1 MHAATTATAPSTLLR
16 RLLPALLILLWLA
29 VAAVGG
35 PKFGEISEVATN
47 DQSSFLPESA
57 ESTQVGER
65 LADFQ
70 DSGSAPA
77 IVVLT
82 AQDDTSLDP
91 ATLAGLAD
99 LPDRL
104 IAAVDGLGEG
114 TGTEASPPIPSAD
127 GEAVQLIV
135 LPPEGVAPADAVD
148 ALNSALSA
156 TLDEA
161 LPDTLDARI
170 TGPAGFSADLSEAFA
185 GIDGLL
191 LLVAVAAVLVILVL
205 VYRSPFLPFIV
216 LLSSMVALC
225 AAVLVNVALARSG
238 VVMINGQI
246 QGILFILVIG
256 AATDYGLLY
265 TARYREEL
273 GRHPDAWSA
282 TVAALRG
289 TWQPVLASA
298 ATVSAGLLCLLLSDL
313 ASNAGLGPVA
323 AVGIAAAFLTSSTF
337 LPAVLALLGRRVFW
351 PRVPH
356 DTQDAPDAPD
366 AAASGGGLWPGV
378 ADVVG
383 RHPRRIAAGVGVV
396 LVAGC
401 AGLFA
406 LDADG
411 VPTSDY
417 VIGQSDARDGQ
428 SVLDEHFPAGSG
440 APTYV
445 LTPAGDQEEVE
456 SAVAALNGVASVD
469 AAGAGSPA
477 GRTEVDGDVLLEV
490 TLADSPY
497 SDAAEDTVRE
507 IRAEVGD
514 LGAMVGGTTATELD
528 TKETSVADRTLIIP
542 IVLLVI
548 TVMLALLLRAVVAP
562 LVLLATTVL
571 SFGTALGVGAVIFS
585 LVGFSGS
592 DPSVPLYA
600 FVFLVALAI
609 DYNIFLMTRV
619 REESMVHGTAEGVS
633 RGLVSTGGVIT
644 SAGIVLAATFA
655 ALLVIPIQFLVQLA
669 IIISLGVLIDTFLV
683 RSFLVPA
690 LTHILGDRIWWP
702 GKTGSVRGH
711 EPHRTGDHA
720 DPARG
725 GAGGD
730 RRAGATPGA

>member
-1 MHAATTATAPSTLLR
+1 MPDARPARPRSSWW
-16 RLLPALLILLWLA
+16 RLLPALLILLWLG

-57 ESTQVGER
+57 ESTKVSAR
-65 LADFQ
+65 LEDFQ
-70 DSGSAPA
+70 DFGSAPA
-77 IVVLT
+77 IVVVT
-82 AQDDTSLDP
+82 ADVDGRPVDPTSLE
-91 ATLAGLAD
+91 D

-104 IAAVDGLGEG
+104 SAAVDGAAGV
-114 TGTEASPPIPSAD
+114 TGTEASPPVPSDD
-127 GEAVQLIV
+127 GEAVQVIV
-135 LPPEGVAPADAVD
+135 LPPEAAAPADAVD
-148 ALNSALSA
+148 ALRGS
-156 TLDEA
+156 LDSE
-161 LPDTLDARI
+161 LPAGLQAQV

-205 VYRSPFLPFIV
+205 VYRSPFLPLIV

-238 VVMINGQI
+238 IVMINGQI

-273 GRHPDAWSA
+273 GRHDGTWGA
-282 TVAALRG
+282 TAAALRG

-298 ATVSAGLLCLLLSDL
+298 ATVIAGLLCLLLSDL

-323 AVGIAAAFLTSSTF
+323 AVGIAAAFCTSLTF
-337 LPAVLALLGRRVFW
+337 LPAVLAVAGRRVFW
-351 PRVPH
+351 PRVPR
-356 DTQDAPDAPD
+356 PS
-366 AAASGGGLWPGV
+366 AARPQEPVAGGDGIWGRV
-378 ADVVG
+378 AALVG
-383 RHPRRIAAGVGVV
+383 HAPRRIAAGVG
-396 LVAGC
+396 LLLLAGC
-401 AGLFA
+401 AGLA
-406 LDADG
+406 TLDADG

-428 SVLDEHFPAGSG
+428 AVLDRHFPAGAG

-445 LTPAGDQEEVE
+445 LAPAASRDAVE
-456 SAVAALNGVASVD
+456 TRVD
-469 AAGAGSPA
+469 ALDGVQSVGDGQAGGPSV
-477 GRTEVDGDVLLEV
+477 VDGEVLLEV
-490 TLADSPY
+490 TLTDSPY

-507 IRAEVGD
+507 IRDEVGQY
-514 LGAMVGGTTATELD
+514 GALVGGTTATELD
-528 TKETSVADRTLIIP
+528 TKETSVADRTVIIP
-542 IVLLVI
+542 VVLLVI
-548 TVMLALLLRAVVAP
+548 TLMLALLLRAVVAP

-571 SFGTALGVGAVIFS
+571 SFGTALGIGAAIFA

-619 REESMVHGTAEGVS
+619 REESMVHGTAAGVS

-669 IIISLGVLIDTFLV
+669 VIISLGVLIDTFLV

-690 LTHILGDRIWWP
+690 VTHILGDRIWWP
-702 GKTGSVRGH
+702 GRTRKTG
-711 EPHRTGDHA
+711 HA
-720 DPARG
+720 DMP
-725 GAGGD
+725 
-730 RRAGATPGA
+730 

>member
-1 MHAATTATAPSTLLR
+1 MQDAPPSRSRAFR
-16 RLLPALLILLWLA
+16 RRALVALLILMWLG

-57 ESTQVGER
+57 ESTKVGDR
-65 LADFQ
+65 LEDFQ
-70 DSGSAPA
+70 DSGAAPA
-77 IVVLT
+77 IVVVT
-82 AQDDTSLDP
+82 AETDGEQVDP
-91 ATLAGLAD
+91 ASLSD

-104 IAAVDGLGEG
+104 SAAVDSTVGAGDRGGEAA
-114 TGTEASPPIPSAD
+114 TETSPPLPSED
-127 GEAVQLIV
+127 GEAVQIIV
-135 LPPEGVAPADAVD
+135 VPPENAKPADTVD
-148 ALNSALSA
+148 ALQETLELELPVKLQALV
-156 TLDEA
+156 
-161 LPDTLDARI
+161 
-170 TGPAGFSADLSEAFA
+170 TGPAGFSADLSAAFG

-191 LLVAVAAVLVILVL
+191 LLVAVAAVLVVLVL
-205 VYRSPFLPFIV
+205 VYRSPFLPLIV

-238 VVMINGQI
+238 AVMINGQI

-273 GRHPDAWSA
+273 ARHSSTWSA
-282 TVAALRG
+282 TSAALRG

-298 ATVSAGLLCLLLSDL
+298 ATVIAGLLCLLLSDL

-323 AVGIAAAFLTSSTF
+323 AIGIAAAFFTSLTF
-337 LPAVLALLGRRVFW
+337 LPALLALAGRRVFW
-351 PRVPH
+351 PRVPGPPV
-356 DTQDAPDAPD
+356 TTTDATPPDEGQPG
-366 AAASGGGLWPGV
+366 AAVKTRNGLWERIAELV
-378 ADVVG
+378 RRA
-383 RHPRRIAAGVGVV
+383 PRRIATGTG
-396 LVAGC
+396 LLLIAGC
-401 AGLFA
+401 AGLLT

-417 VIGQSDARDGQ
+417 VLGQSDARDGQ
-428 SVLDEHFPAGSG
+428 SALDRHFPAGAG

-445 LTPAGDQEEVE
+445 LVPEENSGEVRDTVEALSGVQSVSSSSGD
-456 SAVAALNGVASVD
+456 VARVVN
-469 AAGAGSPA
+469 
-477 GRTEVDGDVLLEV
+477 GDVLLEV
-490 TLADSPY
+490 TLTDSPY
-497 SDAAEDTVRE
+497 SDAAENTVKE
-507 IRAEVGD
+507 IRDDVGG

-528 TKETSVADRTLIIP
+528 TKETSVADRTVIIP

-571 SFGTALGVGAVIFS
+571 SFGTALGISAVIFT

-609 DYNIFLMTRV
+609 DYNIFLMSRV
-619 REESMVHGTAEGVS
+619 REESVVHGTSTGVS

-669 IIISLGVLIDTFLV
+669 VIISLGVLIDTFLV

-690 LTHILGDRIWWP
+690 LTHLLGDRIWWP
-702 GKTGSVRGH
+702 GGSGSLGKH
-711 EPHRTGDHA
+711 SLHG
-720 DPARG
+720 
-725 GAGGD
+725 
-730 RRAGATPGA
+730 PGADFDSSRLRTEGSLGPQ

>member
-1 MHAATTATAPSTLLR
+1 MPDTADTPHRHPSRALVWGR
-16 RLLPALLILLWLA
+16 RLLPLVLVVLWLG
-29 VAAVGG
+29 VAATGG
-35 PKFGEISEVATN
+35 PKFGEIGDVATN

-57 ESTQVGER
+57 ESTVVGER
-65 LADFQ
+65 LDDFR
-70 DSGSAPA
+70 DSTSAPA
-77 IVVLT
+77 IVVVT
-82 AQDDTSLDP
+82 ADGGGGAPVDP
-91 ATLAGLAD
+91 APL
-99 LPDRL
+99 
-104 IAAVDGLGEG
+104 DGLSDAL
-114 TGTEASPPIPSAD
+114 TGAVSGAEVSPALLSED

-135 LPPEGVAPADAVD
+135 VPPVEADPSDVVDAV
-148 ALNSALSA
+148 SA
-156 TLDEA
+156 TMEA
-161 LPDTLDARI
+161 ELGDNLEFLV
-170 TGPAGFSADLSEAFA
+170 TGPAGFSADLSEAFS

-205 VYRSPFLPFIV
+205 VYRSPFLPLIV

-238 VVMINGQI
+238 AVMINGQI

-273 GRHPDAWSA
+273 GRHATAWAA
-282 TVAALRG
+282 TVAALKG

-298 ATVSAGLLCLLLSDL
+298 ATVIVGLLCLLFSDL

-323 AVGIAAAFLTSSTF
+323 AVGIVAAFLTSLTF
-337 LPAVLALLGRRVFW
+337 LPAVLVLCGRRVFW
-351 PRVPH
+351 PRIPRDGDRRGSGDGGDDGDGGDVGNA
-356 DTQDAPDAPD
+356 DGVWAKV
-366 AAASGGGLWPGV
+366 AATV
-378 ADVVG
+378 E
-383 RHPRRIAAGVGVV
+383 RRPRRIAAGATVV

-401 AGLFA
+401 AGLLT

-417 VIGQSDARDGQ
+417 VLGQSEARDGQ
-428 SVLDEHFPAGSG
+428 EVLDRHFPAGSG

-445 LTPAGDQEEVE
+445 LAPVE
-456 SAVAALNGVASVD
+456 TQDDVVGALEGLDGVDSVNAD
-469 AAGAGSPA
+469 SPV
-477 GRTEVDGDVLLEV
+477 VDGDVLIDV

-497 SDAAEDTVRE
+497 SDEAEDTVRDM
-507 IRAEVGD
+507 RAD
-514 LGAMVGGTTATELD
+514 LADTGAMVGGTTATEHD
-528 TKETSVADRTLIIP
+528 TKETSVSDRTLIIP
-542 IVLLVI
+542 VVLLVI
-548 TVMLALLLRAVVAP
+548 TLMLAVLLRAVVAP

-571 SFGTALGVGAVIFS
+571 SFGTALGIGALIFS
-585 LVGFSGS
+585 LVGFSGA

-619 REESMVHGTAEGVS
+619 REETRTHGTADGVT

-669 IIISLGVLIDTFLV
+669 VIISIGVLIDTFLV

-702 GKTGSVRGH
+702 GK
-711 EPHRTGDHA
+711 PYA
-720 DPARG
+720 
-725 GAGGD
+725 GAGGGD
-730 RRAGATPGA
+730 VG

>member
-1 MHAATTATAPSTLLR
+1 MPDAPPTRSRSFR
-16 RLLPALLILLWLA
+16 RRVLPALLILLWLG

-57 ESTQVGER
+57 ESTKVSAR
-65 LADFQ
+65 LEDFQ

-77 IVVLT
+77 IVVVT
-82 AQDDTSLDP
+82 AEGGDTDGRTLDP
-91 ATLAGLAD
+91 AVLSDLGD
-99 LPDRL
+99 LPGKL
-104 IAAVDGLGEG
+104 SAAVDGATGAS
-114 TGTEASPPIPSAD
+114 GTEASPPLPSED
-127 GEAVQLIV
+127 GEAVQVIV
-135 LPPEGVAPADAVD
+135 VPPESAAPADAVD
-148 ALNSALSA
+148 ALRAELAS
-156 TLDEA
+156 A
-161 LPDTLDARI
+161 LPDGLQAQV

-205 VYRSPFLPFIV
+205 VYRSPFLPLIV
-216 LLSSMVALC
+216 LLGSMIALC
-225 AAVLVNVALARSG
+225 AAVLVNVALAGSG

-265 TARYREEL
+265 TARFREEL
-273 GRHPDAWSA
+273 GRHETSWAA

-298 ATVSAGLLCLLLSDL
+298 ATVIAGLLCLLLSDL

-323 AVGIAAAFLTSSTF
+323 AVGIVAAFLTSLTF

-351 PRVPH
+351 PRVPRPAEAS
-356 DTQDAPDAPD
+356 TEAAEAADATGTAEATEP
-366 AAASGGGLWPGV
+366 ASGGVWDRV
-378 ADVVG
+378 ADLVA
-383 RHPRRIAAGVGVV
+383 RAPRRIAVGVV
-396 LVAGC
+396 LLLLAGC
-401 AGLFA
+401 AGLA
-406 LDADG
+406 TLDADG

-428 SVLDEHFPAGSG
+428 DTLDRHFPAGAG

-445 LTPAGDQEEVE
+445 LVPEENRD
-456 SAVAALNGVASVD
+456 AVDTVIAALDGVQSVGD
-469 AAGAGSPA
+469 GAGRGPSV
-477 GRTEVDGDVLLEV
+477 VDGQALLEV

-507 IRAEVGD
+507 IRDEVGD
-514 LGAMVGGTTATELD
+514 LGALVGGTTATELD
-528 TKETSVADRTLIIP
+528 TKETSVADRAVIIP
-542 IVLLVI
+542 VVLLVI
-548 TVMLALLLRAVVAP
+548 TVMLALLLRSVVAP

-571 SFGTALGVGAVIFS
+571 SFGTALGIGAAVFA
-585 LVGFSGS
+585 LVGSSGS

-619 REESMVHGTAEGVS
+619 REEAMVHGTADGVR

-669 IIISLGVLIDTFLV
+669 VIISLGVLIDTFLV

-690 LTHILGDRIWWP
+690 LTRILGDRIWWP
-702 GKTGSVRGH
+702 ARQGRGGRDDGEDDDATTVRTGS
-711 EPHRTGDHA
+711 TG
-720 DPARG
+720 
-725 GAGGD
+725 
-730 RRAGATPGA
+730 

>member
-1 MHAATTATAPSTLLR
+1 MPDAPSPRSSSFWR
-16 RLLPALLILLWLA
+16 RALPALLILLWLG

-57 ESTQVGER
+57 ESTKVSAR
-65 LADFQ
+65 LEDFQ
-70 DSGSAPA
+70 DSGAAPA
-77 IVVLT
+77 IVVIT
-82 AQDDTSLDP
+82 AEGDGQAVDP
-91 ATLAGLAD
+91 AGLGD

-104 IAAVDGLGEG
+104 AAAVDSAAGAAGA
-114 TGTEASPPIPSAD
+114 TGTEVSPPVPSED
-127 GEAVQLIV
+127 GEAVQIIV
-135 LPPEGVAPADAVD
+135 LPPETAAPADAVD
-148 ALNSALSA
+148 ALR
-156 TLDEA
+156 
-161 LPDTLDARI
+161 DTLASELPTDLQAQV

-205 VYRSPFLPFIV
+205 VYRSPFLPLIV

-238 VVMINGQI
+238 IVMINGQI

-273 GRHPDAWSA
+273 GRHDSAWSA
-282 TVAALRG
+282 TTAALRG

-298 ATVSAGLLCLLLSDL
+298 ATVIAGLLCLLLSDL

-323 AVGIAAAFLTSSTF
+323 AVGIAAAFFTSLTF

-351 PRVPH
+351 PRVPRPSTA
-356 DTQDAPDAPD
+356 DPDDVLPARD
-366 AAASGGGLWPGV
+366 GIWARV
-378 ADVVG
+378 ADLVG
-383 RHPRRIAAGVGVV
+383 RAPRRIAVGVGLLL
-396 LVAGC
+396 LVGC
-401 AGLFA
+401 AGLFT

-428 SVLDEHFPAGSG
+428 DVLDRHFPAGAG

-445 LTPAGDQEEVE
+445 LAPAENGDAV
-456 SAVAALNGVASVD
+456 ATTVAALGGVQSVEE
-469 AAGAGSPA
+469 AAGNGPSV
-477 GRTEVDGDVLLEV
+477 VDGRVLLEV
-490 TLADSPY
+490 TLTDSPY
-497 SDAAEDTVRE
+497 SDAAEDTVQDMRD
-507 IRAEVGD
+507 EVAD

-528 TKETSVADRTLIIP
+528 TKETSVADRTVIIP

-571 SFGTALGVGAVIFS
+571 SFGTALGVGAAIFA
-585 LVGFSGS
+585 LIGFSGS

-619 REESMVHGTAEGVS
+619 REESMEHGTTAGVS

-669 IIISLGVLIDTFLV
+669 VIISLGVLIDTFLV

-690 LTHILGDRIWWP
+690 LTHILGDRIWWS
-702 GKTGSVRGH
+702 GRTRKTG
-711 EPHRTGDHA
+711 HA
-720 DPARG
+720 DMP
-725 GAGGD
+725 
-730 RRAGATPGA
+730 

>member
-1 MHAATTATAPSTLLR
+1 MPYAPPAGSRTFWRRAVAAS
-16 RLLPALLILLWLA
+16 LILMWLG

-47 DQSSFLPESA
+47 DRSSFLPESA
-57 ESTQVGER
+57 ESTKVSDR
-65 LADFQ
+65 LGDFQ

-77 IVVLT
+77 IVVVT
-82 AQDDTSLDP
+82 AESDGDRVDP
-91 ATLAGLAD
+91 AELRN
-99 LPDRL
+99 LPEQL
-104 IAAVDGLGEG
+104 STTVDGGAG
-114 TGTEASPPIPSAD
+114 TTGTAATEVSPPVPSDD
-127 GEAVQLIV
+127 GEAVQIIV
-135 LPPEGVAPADAVD
+135 SPPEDAAPADTVA
-148 ALNSALSA
+148 ALQS
-156 TLDEA
+156 TLDSE
-161 LPDTLDARI
+161 LPDGLQAQV
-170 TGPAGFSADLSEAFA
+170 TGPAGFSADLSAAFA

-191 LLVAVAAVLVILVL
+191 LLVAVAAVLVVLVL
-205 VYRSPFLPFIV
+205 VYRSPFLPLIV

-225 AAVLVNVALARSG
+225 AAVLVNVALARAG
-238 VVMINGQI
+238 AVMINGQI

-273 GRHPDAWSA
+273 GRHDNSWSA

-298 ATVSAGLLCLLLSDL
+298 ATVIAGLLCLLLSDL

-323 AVGIAAAFLTSSTF
+323 AVGIAAAFFTSLTF
-337 LPAVLALLGRRVFW
+337 LPAVLALCGRRVFW
-351 PRVPH
+351 PRIPH
-356 DTQDAPDAPD
+356 TTAEQEDAPGPAHSGIWDRV
-366 AAASGGGLWPGV
+366 AALV
-378 ADVVG
+378 A
-383 RHPRRIAAGVGVV
+383 RAPRRIAVGVGLV

-401 AGLFA
+401 AGLIT

-428 SVLDEHFPAGSG
+428 AVLDRHFPAGSG

-445 LTPAGDQEEVE
+445 LAPEENSDVVRT
-456 SAVAALNGVASVD
+456 SVGALDGVAAVAPGPETDASV
-469 AAGAGSPA
+469 
-477 GRTEVDGDVLLEV
+477 VDGDVLLEV
-490 TLADSPY
+490 TLTDSPY
-497 SDAAEDTVRE
+497 SGAAEDTVQE
-507 IRAEVGD
+507 IRDRVGD

-528 TKETSVADRTLIIP
+528 TRETSVADRATIIP
-542 IVLLVI
+542 VVLLVI

-571 SFGTALGVGAVIFS
+571 SFGTALGTGAVLFS
-585 LVGFSGS
+585 LFGFNGS

-619 REESMVHGTAEGVS
+619 REESMVHGTAVGVS
-633 RGLVSTGGVIT
+633 RGLVGTGGVIT

-669 IIISLGVLIDTFLV
+669 VIISLGVLIDTFLV

-690 LTHILGDRIWWP
+690 LTHLLGDRIWWP
-702 GKTGSVRGH
+702 GKTGGRQ
-711 EPHRTGDHA
+711 
-720 DPARG
+720 
-725 GAGGD
+725 
-730 RRAGATPGA
+730 

>member
-1 MHAATTATAPSTLLR
+1 MPDAPPTRSRSFR
-16 RLLPALLILLWLA
+16 RRVLPALLILLWLG

-57 ESTQVGER
+57 ESTKVSAR
-65 LADFQ
+65 LEDFQ

-77 IVVLT
+77 IVVVT
-82 AQDDTSLDP
+82 AEGGDTDGRTLDP
-91 ATLAGLAD
+91 AVLSDLGD
-99 LPDRL
+99 LPGKL
-104 IAAVDGLGEG
+104 SAAVDGATGAS
-114 TGTEASPPIPSAD
+114 GTEASPPLPSED
-127 GEAVQLIV
+127 GEAVQVIV
-135 LPPEGVAPADAVD
+135 VPPESAAPADAVD
-148 ALNSALSA
+148 ALRAELASALPGGLQA
-156 TLDEA
+156 QV
-161 LPDTLDARI
+161 

-205 VYRSPFLPFIV
+205 VYRSPFLPLIV
-216 LLSSMVALC
+216 LLGSMIALC
-225 AAVLVNVALARSG
+225 AAVLVNVGLAGSG

-265 TARYREEL
+265 TARFREEL
-273 GRHPDAWSA
+273 GRHGTSWAA

-298 ATVSAGLLCLLLSDL
+298 ATVIAGLLCLLLSDL

-323 AVGIAAAFLTSSTF
+323 AVGIVAAFLTSLTF

-351 PRVPH
+351 PRVPSPAEES
-356 DTQDAPDAPD
+356 TEAAETTGTAEAPAP
-366 AAASGGGLWPGV
+366 GGVWDRV
-378 ADVVG
+378 ADLVA
-383 RHPRRIAAGVGVV
+383 RAPRRIAVGVV
-396 LVAGC
+396 LLLLAGC
-401 AGLFA
+401 AGLA
-406 LDADG
+406 TLDADG

-428 SVLDEHFPAGSG
+428 DTLDRHFPAGAG

-445 LTPAGDQEEVE
+445 LVPEENRD
-456 SAVAALNGVASVD
+456 AVDTAIAALDGVQSVGD
-469 AAGAGSPA
+469 GAGRGPSV
-477 GRTEVDGDVLLEV
+477 VDGQALLEV

-514 LGAMVGGTTATELD
+514 LGALVGGTTATELD
-528 TKETSVADRTLIIP
+528 TKETSVADRAVIIP
-542 IVLLVI
+542 VVLLVI
-548 TVMLALLLRAVVAP
+548 TVMLALLLRSVVAP

-571 SFGTALGVGAVIFS
+571 SFGTALGIGAAVFA
-585 LVGFSGS
+585 LVGSSGS

-619 REESMVHGTAEGVS
+619 REESMVHGTADGVR

-669 IIISLGVLIDTFLV
+669 VIISLGVLIDTFLV

-690 LTHILGDRIWWP
+690 LTRILGDRVWWP
-702 GKTGSVRGH
+702 ARQG
-711 EPHRTGDHA
+711 RTG
-720 DPARG
+720 
-725 GAGGD
+725 
-730 RRAGATPGA
+730 

>member
-1 MHAATTATAPSTLLR
+1 MHSATTATATTTLLR
-16 RLLPALLILLWLA
+16 RLLPALLILLWLV

-70 DSGSAPA
+70 DSGAAPA

-82 AQDDTSLDP
+82 GQGDTSLDP

-114 TGTEASPPIPSAD
+114 TGTEASPPIPSED

-148 ALNSALSA
+148 ALNSALNSA
-156 TLDEA
+156 LNEA

-273 GRHPDAWSA
+273 GRHPGAWSA

-323 AVGIAAAFLTSSTF
+323 AVGIAAAFLTSLTF

-356 DTQDAPDAPD
+356 DAQDAQD
-366 AAASGGGLWPGV
+366 AAASGGGLWPRV
-378 ADVVG
+378 AEVVG

-428 SVLDEHFPAGSG
+428 DVLDEHFPGGSG

-445 LTPAGDQEEVE
+445 LTPAGNQDEVE

-469 AAGAGSPA
+469 ATGADSPE
-477 GRTEVDGDVLLEV
+477 GRTEADGDVLLEV

-702 GKTGSVRGH
+702 GRTGRVRGH
-711 EPHRTGDHA
+711 EPHRTGDYA

-730 RRAGATPGA
+730 HRAGATPGA

>member
-1 MHAATTATAPSTLLR
+1 MPYAPPAGSRTFWRRAVAAS
-16 RLLPALLILLWLA
+16 LILMWLG

-57 ESTQVGER
+57 ESTKVSDR
-65 LADFQ
+65 LGDFQ

-77 IVVLT
+77 IVVVT
-82 AQDDTSLDP
+82 AESDGDHVDP
-91 ATLAGLAD
+91 AELRN
-99 LPDRL
+99 LPEQL
-104 IAAVDGLGEG
+104 STTVDGAAG
-114 TGTEASPPIPSAD
+114 TTANAATEVSPPVPSDD
-127 GEAVQLIV
+127 GEAVQIIV
-135 LPPEGVAPADAVD
+135 SPPEDAAPADTVA
-148 ALNSALSA
+148 ALQGI
-156 TLDEA
+156 LDSE
-161 LPDTLDARI
+161 LPDGLQAQV
-170 TGPAGFSADLSEAFA
+170 TGPAGFSADLSAAFA

-191 LLVAVAAVLVILVL
+191 LLVAVAAVLVVLVL
-205 VYRSPFLPFIV
+205 VYRSPFLPLIV

-225 AAVLVNVALARSG
+225 AAVLVNVALARAG
-238 VVMINGQI
+238 AVMINGQI

-273 GRHPDAWSA
+273 GRHDNSWSA

-298 ATVSAGLLCLLLSDL
+298 ATVIAGLLCLLLSDL

-323 AVGIAAAFLTSSTF
+323 AVGIAAAFFTSLTF
-337 LPAVLALLGRRVFW
+337 LPAVLALCGRRVFW
-351 PRVPH
+351 PRIPH
-356 DTQDAPDAPD
+356 STAEQEDFPGPAHSGIWDRVAALVARAPRP
-366 AAASGGGLWPGV
+366 
-378 ADVVG
+378 
-383 RHPRRIAAGVGVV
+383 IAVGVGLV

-401 AGLFA
+401 AGLIT

-428 SVLDEHFPAGSG
+428 AVLDRHFPAGSG

-445 LTPAGDQEEVE
+445 LAPEENSDVVRT
-456 SAVAALNGVASVD
+456 SVGALDGVAAVAPGPETDASV
-469 AAGAGSPA
+469 
-477 GRTEVDGDVLLEV
+477 VDGDVLLEV
-490 TLADSPY
+490 TLTDSPY
-497 SDAAEDTVRE
+497 SGAAEDTVQE
-507 IRAEVGD
+507 IRDRVGD

-528 TKETSVADRTLIIP
+528 TRETSVADRATIIP
-542 IVLLVI
+542 VVLLVI

-571 SFGTALGVGAVIFS
+571 SFGTALGTGAVLFS
-585 LVGFSGS
+585 LFGFNGS

-619 REESMVHGTAEGVS
+619 REESMVHGTAVGVS
-633 RGLVSTGGVIT
+633 RGLVGTGGVIT

-669 IIISLGVLIDTFLV
+669 VIISLGVLIDTFLV

-690 LTHILGDRIWWP
+690 LTHLLGDRIWWP
-702 GKTGSVRGH
+702 GKTGGRQ
-711 EPHRTGDHA
+711 
-720 DPARG
+720 
-725 GAGGD
+725 
-730 RRAGATPGA
+730 

>member
-1 MHAATTATAPSTLLR
+1 MPDAPPSRSRSFWR
-16 RLLPALLILLWLA
+16 RALPALLILLWLA

-35 PKFGEISEVATN
+35 PKFGEIGEVATN

-57 ESTQVGER
+57 ESTKVSAR
-65 LADFQ
+65 LEDFQ
-70 DSGSAPA
+70 DSGAAPA
-77 IVVLT
+77 IVVVT
-82 AQDDTSLDP
+82 AETDGQQVDP
-91 ATLAGLAD
+91 TTLGD
-99 LPDRL
+99 LPDQL
-104 IAAVDGLGEG
+104 SAAVDGTAGAAG
-114 TGTEASPPIPSAD
+114 TTRTETSPPVPSQD
-127 GEAVQLIV
+127 GEAAQIIV
-135 LPPEGVAPADAVD
+135 LPPETAAPADAVD
-148 ALNSALSA
+148 ALRA
-156 TLDEA
+156 TLGTD
-161 LPDTLDARI
+161 LPEGLQAQV

-205 VYRSPFLPFIV
+205 VYRSPFLPLIV

-238 VVMINGQI
+238 TVMINGQI

-273 GRHPDAWSA
+273 GRHDSAWSA

-298 ATVSAGLLCLLLSDL
+298 ATVIAGLLCLLLSDL

-323 AVGIAAAFLTSSTF
+323 AVGIAAAFFTSLTF
-337 LPAVLALLGRRVFW
+337 LPAVLVLLGRRVFW
-351 PRVPH
+351 PRVPRPATEH
-356 DTQDAPDAPD
+356 PDH
-366 AAASGGGLWPGV
+366 AATARDGVWARV
-378 ADVVG
+378 ADLVG
-383 RHPRRIAAGVGVV
+383 RAPRRIAVGVGLLL
-396 LVAGC
+396 LVGC
-401 AGLFA
+401 AGLFT
-406 LDADG
+406 LDADR

-428 SVLDEHFPAGSG
+428 DVLDRHFPAGAG

-445 LTPAGDQEEVE
+445 LVPEGNSDVVE
-456 SAVAALNGVASVD
+456 SAIGGLDGVQSVGGGERSGPS
-469 AAGAGSPA
+469 A
-477 GRTEVDGDVLLEV
+477 VDGEVLLEV

-497 SDAAEDTVRE
+497 SDAAENTVRE
-507 IRAEVGD
+507 IRGEVGD

-528 TKETSVADRTLIIP
+528 TKETSVADRTMIIP

-571 SFGTALGVGAVIFS
+571 SFGTALGIGAVVFALI
-585 LVGFSGS
+585 GFSGS

-619 REESMVHGTAEGVS
+619 REESMVHGTAVGVR

-690 LTHILGDRIWWP
+690 LTHMLGDRIWWP
-702 GKTGSVRGH
+702 G
-711 EPHRTGDHA
+711 RTGPSA
-720 DPARG
+720 TG
-725 GAGGD
+725 G
-730 RRAGATPGA
+730 

>member
-1 MHAATTATAPSTLLR
+1 MQDAPPSRSSSFWR
-16 RLLPALLILLWLA
+16 RVLPALLILLWLA

-57 ESTQVGER
+57 ESTKVSAR
-65 LADFQ
+65 LEDFQ

-77 IVVLT
+77 IVVIT
-82 AQDDTSLDP
+82 ADTDGRQVDP
-91 ATLAGLAD
+91 TTLGD
-99 LPDRL
+99 LPDQL
-104 IAAVDGLGEG
+104 SAAVDGAADA
-114 TGTEASPPIPSAD
+114 TGTEASPPVPSQD
-127 GEAVQLIV
+127 GEAVQIIV
-135 LPPEGVAPADAVD
+135 LPPGTAAPADAVD
-148 ALNSALSA
+148 ALRA
-156 TLDEA
+156 TLGSE
-161 LPDTLDARI
+161 LPEGLQAQV

-205 VYRSPFLPFIV
+205 VYRSPFLPLIV

-238 VVMINGQI
+238 IVMINGQI

-273 GRHPDAWSA
+273 GRHDSAWSA

-298 ATVSAGLLCLLLSDL
+298 ATVIAGLLCLLLSDL

-323 AVGIAAAFLTSSTF
+323 AVGIAAAFFTSLTF

-351 PRVPH
+351 PRVPRPA
-356 DTQDAPDAPD
+356 TATPDD
-366 AAASGGGLWPGV
+366 AATARDGVWARV
-378 ADVVG
+378 ADLVG
-383 RHPRRIAAGVGVV
+383 RAPRRIAVGVGLLL
-396 LVAGC
+396 LVGC
-401 AGLFA
+401 AGLFT

-428 SVLDEHFPAGSG
+428 DVLDRHFPAGAG

-445 LTPAGDQEEVE
+445 LVPEGNSNAVE
-456 SAVAALNGVASVD
+456 SAIGALDGVQSV
-469 AAGAGSPA
+469 GGGERSGPSV
-477 GRTEVDGDVLLEV
+477 VDGEVLLEV
-490 TLADSPY
+490 TLTDSPY
-497 SDAAEDTVRE
+497 SDAAENTVRE
-507 IRAEVGD
+507 IRGEVGD

-528 TKETSVADRTLIIP
+528 TKETSVADRTMIIP

-571 SFGTALGVGAVIFS
+571 SFGTALGIGAVIFA
-585 LVGFSGS
+585 VIGFSGS

-619 REESMVHGTAEGVS
+619 REESMVHGTAVGVG
-633 RGLVSTGGVIT
+633 RGLISTGGVIT

-690 LTHILGDRIWWP
+690 LTHMLGDRIWWP
-702 GKTGSVRGH
+702 GRTGRVQGH
-711 EPHRTGDHA
+711 EPYGSGDHV
-720 DPARG
+720 DSSRG
-725 GAGGD
+725 
-730 RRAGATPGA
+730 

>member
-1 MHAATTATAPSTLLR
+1 MPDAPPTRSRSAVR
-16 RLLPALLILLWLA
+16 RVLPVVLVLLWLG

-57 ESTQVGER
+57 ESTKVNER
-65 LADFQ
+65 LGDFQ

-77 IVVLT
+77 IVVVT
-82 AQDDTSLDP
+82 AQDGAGRTVDP
-91 ATLAGLAD
+91 AALGD
-99 LPDRL
+99 LPGKL
-104 IAAVDGLGEG
+104 SAAVDRA
-114 TGTEASPPIPSAD
+114 TGTSGTEVSPPLPSQD
-127 GEAVQLIV
+127 GEAVQVIV
-135 LPPEGVAPADAVD
+135 VPAGSAAPADAVD
-148 ALNSALSA
+148 ALR
-156 TLDEA
+156 DEIGSA
-161 LPDTLDARI
+161 LPDGLQAQV

-205 VYRSPFLPFIV
+205 VYRSPFLPLIV
-216 LLSSMVALC
+216 LLSSMIALC
-225 AAVLVNVALARSG
+225 AAVLVNVALAGSG
-238 VVMINGQI
+238 AVMINGQI

-265 TARYREEL
+265 TARFREEL
-273 GRHPDAWSA
+273 GRHDDPWTA

-298 ATVSAGLLCLLLSDL
+298 ATVIAGLLCLLLSDL

-323 AVGIAAAFLTSSTF
+323 AVGVAAAFLTSLTF

-351 PRVPH
+351 PRVPR
-356 DTQDAPDAPD
+356 P
-366 AAASGGGLWPGV
+366 AAVDGAAGPASGGIWERV
-378 ADVVG
+378 ADLVG
-383 RHPRRIAAGVGVV
+383 RAPRRIAAGVT
-396 LVAGC
+396 LLLLAGC
-401 AGLFA
+401 AGLVT
-406 LDADG
+406 LNADG

-428 SVLDEHFPAGSG
+428 ATLDRHFPAGAG
-440 APTYV
+440 APAYV
-445 LTPAGDQEEVE
+445 LVPEGNRETVDTVVTDLDGVQ
-456 SAVAALNGVASVD
+456 SVAD
-469 AAGAGSPA
+469 GAGRGPSV
-477 GRTEVDGDVLLEV
+477 VDGQALLEV

-507 IRAEVGD
+507 IRDTTGE
-514 LGAMVGGTTATELD
+514 LGALVGGTTATELD
-528 TKETSVADRTLIIP
+528 TKETSVADRGVIIP
-542 IVLLVI
+542 VVLLVI

-571 SFGTALGVGAVIFS
+571 SFGTALGVGAAIFALAGS
-585 LVGFSGS
+585 GGS

-619 REESMVHGTAEGVS
+619 REESMVHGTADGVR
-633 RGLVSTGGVIT
+633 RGLVGTGGVIT

-669 IIISLGVLIDTFLV
+669 VIISLGVLIDTFLV

-690 LTHILGDRIWWP
+690 LTRLLGDRVWWP
-702 GKTGSVRGH
+702 A
-711 EPHRTGDHA
+711 HR
-720 DPARG
+720 RVSE
-725 GAGGD
+725 
-730 RRAGATPGA
+730 

>member
-1 MHAATTATAPSTLLR
+1 MPYAPPAGSRTFWRRAVAAS
-16 RLLPALLILLWLA
+16 LILMWLG

-57 ESTQVGER
+57 ESTKVSDR
-65 LADFQ
+65 LGDFQ

-77 IVVLT
+77 IVVVT
-82 AQDDTSLDP
+82 AESDGDRVDP
-91 ATLAGLAD
+91 AELRN
-99 LPDRL
+99 LPEQL
-104 IAAVDGLGEG
+104 STTVDGAAG
-114 TGTEASPPIPSAD
+114 TTATAATEVSPPVPSDD
-127 GEAVQLIV
+127 GEAVQIIV
-135 LPPEGVAPADAVD
+135 SPPEDAAPADTVA
-148 ALNSALSA
+148 ALQG
-156 TLDEA
+156 TLDSE
-161 LPDTLDARI
+161 LPDGLQAQV
-170 TGPAGFSADLSEAFA
+170 TGPAGFSADLSAAFA

-191 LLVAVAAVLVILVL
+191 LLVAVAAVLVVLVL
-205 VYRSPFLPFIV
+205 VYRSPFLPLIV

-225 AAVLVNVALARSG
+225 AAVLVNVALARAG
-238 VVMINGQI
+238 AVMINGQI

-273 GRHPDAWSA
+273 GRHDNSWSA

-298 ATVSAGLLCLLLSDL
+298 ATVIAGLLCLLLSDL

-323 AVGIAAAFLTSSTF
+323 AVGIAAAFFTSLTF
-337 LPAVLALLGRRVFW
+337 LPAVLALCGRRVFW
-351 PRVPH
+351 PRIPH
-356 DTQDAPDAPD
+356 STAEQEDSPGPAHSGIWDRV
-366 AAASGGGLWPGV
+366 AALV
-378 ADVVG
+378 A
-383 RHPRRIAAGVGVV
+383 RAPRRIAVGVGLV

-401 AGLFA
+401 AGLIT

-428 SVLDEHFPAGSG
+428 AVLDRHFPAGSG

-445 LTPAGDQEEVE
+445 LAPEENSDVVRT
-456 SAVAALNGVASVD
+456 SVGALGGVAAVAPGPETDASV
-469 AAGAGSPA
+469 
-477 GRTEVDGDVLLEV
+477 VDGDVLLEV
-490 TLADSPY
+490 TLTDSPY
-497 SDAAEDTVRE
+497 SGAAEDTVQE
-507 IRAEVGD
+507 IRDRVGD

-528 TKETSVADRTLIIP
+528 TRETSVADRATIIP
-542 IVLLVI
+542 VVLLVI

-571 SFGTALGVGAVIFS
+571 SFGTALGTGAVLFS
-585 LVGFSGS
+585 LFGFNGS

-619 REESMVHGTAEGVS
+619 REESMVHGTAVGVS
-633 RGLVSTGGVIT
+633 RGLVGTGGVIT

-669 IIISLGVLIDTFLV
+669 VIISLGVLIDTFLV

-690 LTHILGDRIWWP
+690 LTHLLGDRIWWP
-702 GKTGSVRGH
+702 GKTGGRQ
-711 EPHRTGDHA
+711 
-720 DPARG
+720 
-725 GAGGD
+725 
-730 RRAGATPGA
+730 